1 MEIIH
6 APMQILHVISNID
19 PSLGGTSTALIA
31 LARAQRGAG
40 LHVNVLSTFSTP
52 SEDAAESLRRD
63 GVNVTL
69 IGPTTQPLS
78 RHPHIEPA
86 LREQVPRADIV
97 HIHALWEEVQHR
109 AARVARELGK
119 PYVITPHG
127 MLDPWSLR
135 QSKWKKRLYLALRM
149 RSNLDHAA
157 AIHYTSE
164 IERDLSTPLKLRP
177 PTIVEPNGV
186 DLAEFENLPPRG
198 AFRAKHAVVGG
209 DRPMVLFLG
218 RVHPKK
224 GLDLLLP
231 AFAQAAPPRAG
242 LVIAGPAEDDA
253 YAEQLRMKVRT
264 CGLFARTVFTGML
277 RGRERIEAFV
287 DADLFVL
294 PSYQENFGIAVVEAL
309 ASGCPVLISDQ
320 VNIHREITA
329 GGVGGVVPTEQNALA
344 DELKR
349 WLDGENLRRAA
360 GARGPAFVRAR
371 YDWNVIARHWAGH
384 YARLP
389 KGATR

>member
-1 MEIIH
+1 MRV
-6 APMQILHVISNID
+6 LHVISNID

-40 LHVNVLSTFSTP
+40 LDVNVLSTFSTP

-78 RHPHIEPA
+78 RHPQIEPA
-86 LREQVPRADIV
+86 LREHVPRVDVV

-109 AARVARELGK
+109 AARVARELAK

-127 MLDPWSLR
+127 MLDPWSLK

-149 RSNLDHAA
+149 RSNLNHAA

-164 IERDLSTPLKLRP
+164 IERDLSTPLNLKP
-177 PTIVEPNGV
+177 QTIVEPNGV

-198 AFRAKHAVVGG
+198 VFRAKYPQLAA
-209 DRPMVLFLG
+209 DRPLVLFLS

-224 GLDLLLP
+224 GLDLLVP
-231 AFAQAAPPRAG
+231 AFAAGAPKDAV
-242 LVIAGPAEDDA
+242 LVIAGPEGEGGYVERIRALASQHAVAD
-253 YAEQLRMKVRT
+253 RVI
-264 CGLFARTVFTGML
+264 FTGML
-277 RGRERIEAFV
+277 RGGERIEAFV

-294 PSYQENFGIAVVEAL
+294 PSHQENFGIAVVEAL

-329 GGVGGVVPTEQNALA
+329 GGVGVVVSMDVESIRRELNRWMTE
-344 DELKR
+344 
-349 WLDGENLRRAA
+349 GHLRLEAAARA
-360 GARGPAFVRAR
+360 PAFVRSR
-371 YDWNVIARHWAGH
+371 YDWNVIAQHWAGH
-384 YARLP
+384 YARLV
-389 KGATR
+389 KDGSR